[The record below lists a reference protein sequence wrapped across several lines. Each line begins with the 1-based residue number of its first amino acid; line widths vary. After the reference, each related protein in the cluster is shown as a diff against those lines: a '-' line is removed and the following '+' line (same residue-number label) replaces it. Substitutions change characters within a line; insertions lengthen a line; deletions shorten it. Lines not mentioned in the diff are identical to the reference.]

1 MTVPDLADDNPRS
14 DEALVA
20 ELGPIL
26 TAFRARHPAAPT
38 ARIEKAYEIA
48 SRYHDGQFRKS
59 GEPFITHPLTVA
71 KILAEYGMDA
81 DTLAAAIL
89 HDTIEDTE
97 FSLGEAR
104 EEFGD
109 DVAEL
114 IDGVTKLDRVR
125 FSDQRR
131 AKRGHHPEDDD
142 RYGTR
147 RARVVDQACGPTAQ
161 RTDDRPTFGGEAAAG
176 LLQRAWSSMPL
187 SLIAWG
193 VQEIKH
199 EIEDR
204 CFAILFPLRNAEIQH
219 LMQQRAPQREAFID
233 KGRHRSEGSTRRRRN
248 QGRTEWAAQ
257 TRLFHISQDDG
268 VCAAFRGDS

>member
-1 MTVPDLADDNPRS
+1 
-14 DEALVA
+14 
-20 ELGPIL
+20 
-26 TAFRARHPAAPT
+26 
-38 ARIEKAYEIA
+38 
-48 SRYHDGQFRKS
+48 
-59 GEPFITHPLTVA
+59 
-71 KILAEYGMDA
+71 MDA

-125 FSDQRR
+125 FSTKEEQSAATIRKMMIAMARDVRVLLIKL
-131 AKRGHHPEDDD
+131 AD
-142 RYGTR
+142 RLHN
-147 RARVVDQACGPTAQ
+147 V
-161 RTDDRPTFGGEAAAG
+161 RTIA
-176 LLQRAWSSMPL
+176 PL
-187 SLIAWG
+187 SEEKQQRIATESLELYAPLAHRLG

-219 LMQQRAPQREAFID
+219 LMQQRAPSV
-233 KGRHRSEGSTRRRRN
+233 RHSSIRP
-248 QGRTEWAAQ
+248 
-257 TRLFHISQDDG
+257 
-268 VCAAFRGDS
+268 